1 MSMRTSATVLSLA
14 FLLCGCA
21 STNPS
26 TAPRQYLDEQTAVT
40 VTTVA
45 ASIDLVNAASRGS
58 DRWRRDRNS
67 PKHREQ
73 ELDLIELHGVDFNR
87 MGTHVQYL
95 AVLKWLVPKELA
107 GASPELV
114 LKVDSDSLELRN
126 PELDARKLGMSQPLG
141 PSFSSTSQWWY
152 FAMDTA
158 TLARI
163 ASATQLSAQLTL
175 GDQVTQY
182 ILTSDGRAQLG
193 ELAQSLPR

>member
-1 MSMRTSATVLSLA
+1 MRNLAAVLHLA
-14 FLLCGCA
+14 LLLGGCA
-21 STNPS
+21 
-26 TAPRQYLDEQTAVT
+26 TAHPPTTPRQYLDEQTAVT

-45 ASIDLVNAASRGS
+45 TSIDLVNAASRGS

-67 PKHREQ
+67 PKYREQ
-73 ELDLIELHGVDFNR
+73 ELDLIELHGVDVNR
-87 MGTHVQYL
+87 MGTHLQYL

-107 GASPELV
+107 SASPQLV

-158 TLARI
+158 TLAKI

-182 ILTSDGRAQLG
+182 ILTNDGRAQLI
-193 ELAQSLPR
+193 ELTKALPR